1 MKTKNFLHII
11 ALLIYFS
18 SHSQVNFI
26 TELSKNQLG
35 INERLKVEF
44 KIDKDG
50 DNFVPP
56 NFENFKVVGGPSQSI
71 QNSWI
76 NGVVSYSKSYSYFL
90 SPIKKGSFEIGQAS
104 IEVDGK
110 IYKTIPVKVTVT
122 SAIEKPKN
130 PNDPNFI
137 ADKNVHLV
145 AEISNKNPFINE
157 AVLVTYK
164 LYVSQ
169 DTGVD
174 NWSEIESPR
183 YVNFWSKDFDIKS
196 FNTQNGTYNG
206 KQYRYATIKKILLY
220 PQKTGKLKIE
230 PITLDLSVRVPS
242 NRVDP
247 FFGGRVS
254 RSVIKRVSAGSF
266 DLEVKSLPLNDKP
279 EDFTGA
285 VGDFNFEIKSNK
297 DELLLNESFQLNMI
311 ISGNGNLNLFD
322 DPLVDFPNSFEVYEP
337 EKTSNIS
344 SKSNGLN
351 GAISKKF
358 TIVPSSAGQFTIS
371 NSKFSFFNPK
381 TRKFK
386 TIYAD
391 PVYINVIGNYNDFND
406 SSKSAEN
413 KTNKV
418 QMSQNQF
425 SSFKTTTKLSEI
437 DKQIFFNSQLYWF
450 LFFVP
455 FSLCLIIVLIHFLI
469 KKYKSKKIDKRKVA
483 KKLSYKLLDESK
495 NLIGDKLKFYETIDR
510 ALITCLKSKINLNN
524 SELNDKYILE
534 KLSEEGVDK
543 SSIDLLLEVLKN
555 CKLARYT
562 PLNID
567 AMSEDYEKAKLFMN
581 KLENF

>member
-76 NGVVSYSKSYSYFL
+76 NGVVSYSKSYSYFI

-110 IYKTIPVKVTVT
+110 IYKTSPVKVTVT
-122 SAIEKPKN
+122 SAVEKPKN

-206 KQYRYATIKKILLY
+206 KQYRYATIKKTLLS
-220 PQKTGKLKIE
+220 PTAPVKSSGLSLNGKDLTSRSKLPAE
-230 PITLDLSVRVPS
+230 TLFITLLETRPPKKGSTLFEGTRTE
-242 NRVDP
+242 
-247 FFGGRVS
+247 
-254 RSVIKRVSAGSF
+254 RSK
-266 DLEVKSLPLNDKP
+266 
-279 EDFTGA
+279 
-285 VGDFNFEIKSNK
+285 
-297 DELLLNESFQLNMI
+297 
-311 ISGNGNLNLFD
+311 
-322 DPLVDFPNSFEVYEP
+322 
-337 EKTSNIS
+337 
-344 SKSNGLN
+344 
-351 GAISKKF
+351 
-358 TIVPSSAGQFTIS
+358 
-371 NSKFSFFNPK
+371 
-381 TRKFK
+381 
-386 TIYAD
+386 
-391 PVYINVIGNYNDFND
+391 VIGSIFNLPVFCGYNN
-406 SSKSAEN
+406 
-413 KTNKV
+413 V
-418 QMSQNQF
+418 
-425 SSFKTTTKLSEI
+425 
-437 DKQIFFNSQLYWF
+437 FFMVTYLYCF
-450 LFFVP
+450 
-455 FSLCLIIVLIHFLI
+455 
-469 KKYKSKKIDKRKVA
+469 
-483 KKLSYKLLDESK
+483 
-495 NLIGDKLKFYETIDR
+495 
-510 ALITCLKSKINLNN
+510 
-524 SELNDKYILE
+524 
-534 KLSEEGVDK
+534 
-543 SSIDLLLEVLKN
+543 
-555 CKLARYT
+555 
-562 PLNID
+562 PL
-567 AMSEDYEKAKLFMN
+567 
-581 KLENF
+581 

>member
-56 NFENFKVVGGPSQSI
+56 NFKNFKVVGGPSQSI

-110 IYKTIPVKVTVT
+110 IYKTSPVKVTVT
-122 SAIEKPKN
+122 SAVEKPKN

-206 KQYRYATIKKILLY
+206 KQYRYATIKKTLLY

-266 DLEVKSLPLNDKP
+266 NLEVKSLPLNDKP
-279 EDFTGA
+279 KDFTGA
-285 VGDFNFEIKSNK
+285 VGDFNFKIKSDK

-337 EKTSNIS
+337 EKTSNVS

-351 GAISKKF
+351 GTISKKF

-381 TRKFK
+381 TRKYR

-425 SSFKTTTKLSEI
+425 SSFKTTTTLSKI
-437 DKQIFFNSQLYWF
+437 DKQIFFNSKLYWF

-455 FSLCLIIVLIHFLI
+455 FSLCLIIILIHFLI

-510 ALITCLKSKINLNN
+510 ALITCLKSKINLKN
-524 SELNDKYILE
+524 SELNDKYIIE